1 MDLRRAVPRTFE
13 EAAEGGR
20 AGPGSTG
27 FDTGML
33 LLRLVVG
40 WTMAVHGAQKLLG
53 WFGGPGFAGTAR
65 FLEHMGFRP
74 GELHAVLSGGAE
86 LGGGL
91 LLALG
96 LLTPLGAAAVTGSML
111 AATATVTW
119 QNGFISAKGGY
130 EYNLVLIAAVLA
142 LTEVGPGELSVDHLA
157 GRELDGP
164 AWALAALALGIG
176 GAVGAHALAAATP
189 PPAAP
194 AEPAASSET
203 AVGADEPA
211 PATAST

>member
-13 EAAEGGR
+13 EGAEGGR
-20 AGPGSTG
+20 PGLDSTG
-27 FDTGML
+27 FDAGML

-53 WFGGPGFAGTAR
+53 WFGGPGFSGTAR

-74 GELHAVLSGGAE
+74 GEMHAVLSGGAE

-130 EYNLVLIAAVLA
+130 EYNLVLIASALAVAFAGPGRFSLDEVLGWRLSGWRWGVGAAVL
-142 LTEVGPGELSVDHLA
+142 
-157 GRELDGP
+157 
-164 AWALAALALGIG
+164 
-176 GAVGAHALAAATP
+176 GAVTAAVVV
-189 PPAAP
+189 
-194 AEPAASSET
+194 S
-203 AVGADEPA
+203 VRR
-211 PATAST
+211 

>member
-13 EAAEGGR
+13 EMADGGL

-27 FDTGML
+27 FDAGML

-40 WTMAVHGAQKLLG
+40 WTMVAHGAQKLLG
-53 WFGGPGFAGTAR
+53 WFGGPGFGGTAR
-65 FLEHMGFRP
+65 FLEQMGFRP

-111 AATATVTW
+111 VAITTVTW

-130 EYNLVLIAAVLA
+130 EYNLVLVASALAIAFAGPGRFSLDRALGLPLSGWRWGVGAAVLA
-142 LTEVGPGELSVDHLA
+142 VVT
-157 GRELDGP
+157 
-164 AWALAALALGIG
+164 AAVVVSLRR
-176 GAVGAHALAAATP
+176 
-189 PPAAP
+189 
-194 AEPAASSET
+194 
-203 AVGADEPA
+203 
-211 PATAST
+211 

>member
-1 MDLRRAVPRTFE
+1 MRMDLLRAFPRTFE
-13 EAAEGGR
+13 ETADGGR

-27 FDTGML
+27 FDAGML

-40 WTMAVHGAQKLLG
+40 WTMVAHGAQKLLG
-53 WFGGPGFAGTAR
+53 WFGGPGFGGTAH
-65 FLEHMGFRP
+65 FLEQMGFRP
-74 GELHAVLSGGAE
+74 GGLHAVLSGGAE

-130 EYNLVLIAAVLA
+130 EYNLVLIASALAVAFAGPGRFSLDRALGLPLSGWRWGVGATVLA
-142 LTEVGPGELSVDHLA
+142 VVT
-157 GRELDGP
+157 
-164 AWALAALALGIG
+164 
-176 GAVGAHALAAATP
+176 AAAVV
-189 PPAAP
+189 
-194 AEPAASSET
+194 SLRR
-203 AVGADEPA
+203 
-211 PATAST
+211 